1 MLHKQY
7 LLLPLQAHITRPTD
21 KATQITVLRLWKNG
35 KRCRQ
40 ASTGASKQRGV
51 STSLNLCH
59 CEKVP
64 AKVMMQCKAQ
74 EGAGGSDEMMRDEA
88 VSCPRRDRRLPTT
101 LLPHS
106 LGHLRAQG
114 SEVKQGEE

>member
-1 MLHKQY
+1 VLHKQY
-7 LLLPLQAHITRPTD
+7 LLLSLQAHITRPTD

-40 ASTGASKQRGV
+40 ASTGASERARGV

-74 EGAGGSDEMMRDEA
+74 EGAGGSDEMRRSRVHA
-88 VSCPRRDRRLPTT
+88 VTADYPLHYYLT
-101 LLPHS
+101 
-106 LGHLRAQG
+106 HLVIFAHRAAR
-114 SEVKQGEE
+114 

>member
-1 MLHKQY
+1 MHKQY

-74 EGAGGSDEMMRDEA
+74 EGAGGSDEMRRPRVHA
-88 VSCPRRDRRLPTT
+88 VTADYPLHYYLT
-101 LLPHS
+101 
-106 LGHLRAQG
+106 HLVIFAHRAAR
-114 SEVKQGEE
+114 